1 VFEEVYANH
10 ADSSDE
16 TLINP
21 RVLVSSYT
29 DQSFPVEEILACV
42 EDTVERILALQ
53 PRRVLEIGCGT
64 GLILSRVAPS
74 CESYYGSDLSASAL
88 NQLGAQ
94 LRGRGLEGKV
104 KLLRQAGDDM
114 SGLPRQYFDLVVI
127 NEVAQYFP
135 NIQYLLRI
143 LEQLPD
149 LMVAESSIFLGDL
162 RNLELLEA
170 FRATVEVSRAAGGI
184 SLEQMRRRI
193 AKKVRRDKELLI
205 APSFFTELKKECPWI
220 EEIEIELKGGHH
232 DNEVVKYR
240 YDATICVG
248 WARTEKP
255 GRRRLDWQ
263 NDGLSLNSLRQ
274 KLGES
279 DKTLEIEGIPN
290 SRLVADVKIMKLL
303 AEESGERSL
312 EQLRRILQEDADP
325 CGVSPQELWELGR
338 EMGRRAQLSWPS
350 SGSLGAYRAIFQR
363 QVKRRKVESIGT
375 WPVKVEL
382 SRDWRRWGSYANK
395 PVQEVAWTEQVTQ
408 WREHLSERLPDYMI
422 PAFIMQLEELPL
434 TANGKVDRN
443 ALPKPE
449 TDVGGQYVSPQTTVE
464 EILCGIWAEVLRVEK
479 VGIHDN
485 FFDLGGSSLSA
496 FRVIS
501 RIRKAMDI
509 EAPLLSLFETGTIS
523 EFAKRIEGS
532 KKSILNR
539 KITRVDRNAYR
550 AG

>member
-1 VFEEVYANH
+1 
-10 ADSSDE
+10 
-16 TLINP
+16 
-21 RVLVSSYT
+21 
-29 DQSFPVEEILACV
+29 
-42 EDTVERILALQ
+42 
-53 PRRVLEIGCGT
+53 VLEIGCGT

-449 TDVGGQYVSPQTTVE
+449 TDVGAQYVSPQTTVE
-464 EILCGIWAEVLRVEK
+464 EILCGI
-479 VGIHDN
+479 
-485 FFDLGGSSLSA
+485 
-496 FRVIS
+496 
-501 RIRKAMDI
+501 
-509 EAPLLSLFETGTIS
+509 
-523 EFAKRIEGS
+523 
-532 KKSILNR
+532 
-539 KITRVDRNAYR
+539 
-550 AG
+550 